1 MFNNIKNNLKNNKKL
16 IIISL
21 LIIIILI
28 LYFKNI
34 KRYIMYNFEK
44 FESILNIKKIYNDIS
59 GTNTF
64 NNVETNNLFTKDI
77 NIADFLKVNNNNID
91 ISGNITVN
99 NLKVFE
105 NLNIG
110 RNLNLNLKLNIKK
123 PYYVFQMNG
132 RLDDLYKIKPII
144 VDYYTP
150 DMYIIDEK
158 WWVSDRKIL
167 ENTNGTISA
176 NIKDGKIYGFDKN
189 KTYNLEA
196 SIQLHITCG
205 PSPTDLEIYVVR
217 WENNNGNEL
226 SRKVVHK
233 MGDLADSITNISD
246 ITLKTNIFATGSD
259 KYILTLQSY
268 GRNNIRYRTDI
279 SVIIIITEI

>member
-1 MFNNIKNNLKNNKKL
+1 
-16 IIISL
+16 
-21 LIIIILI
+21 
-28 LYFKNI
+28 
-34 KRYIMYNFEK
+34 MYKFEK

-77 NIADFLKVNNNNID
+77 NIADFLKVKSNNID

-110 RNLNLNLKLNIKK
+110 RNFNLNITKQ
-123 PYYVFQMNG
+123 YYVFQING
-132 RLDDLYKIKPII
+132 RLAVSSIIKPNI
-144 VDYYTP
+144 VNNYTP
-150 DMYIIDEK
+150 HMYIIDEK
-158 WWVSDRKIL
+158 WWVIDKKIL
-167 ENTNGTISA
+167 EKGNGIISA

-189 KTYNLEA
+189 KIYKLEA
-196 SIQLHITCG
+196 TIQLHIVSS
-205 PSPTDLEIYVVR
+205 PSPTKFENFVAR
-217 WENNNGNEL
+217 WKNKNGDEL